1 MKTKVLIADDHSV
14 VRQGLKTFLTLDP
27 ELEVVGTARSGAEA
41 VRMAHQVKPEVV
53 LLDLFMPEMDGFETT
68 LVLRRELP
76 ETRVLVLTSVLEETS
91 IARALRAGANGYIL
105 KSMEAPEL
113 CRAVKSASNSQVLV
127 SPEVADLLADKLRIT
142 HMPSPE
148 SLTERETE
156 VLRLVARG
164 KANKEIAY
172 ELKLSEGTIKTH
184 VSVILAKLGLQSR
197 TQAAIYASNIGLVG
211 FSGDYYESLS
221 QSA

>member
-14 VRQGLKTFLTLDP
+14 VRQGLKTFLALDP
-27 ELEVVGTARSGAEA
+27 EIEVVGTAPSGAEA
-41 VRMAHQVKPEVV
+41 VRLAHQVMPEVV
-53 LLDLFMPEMDGFETT
+53 LLDLFMPDMDGFETT
-68 LVLRRELP
+68 IRLRRELP
-76 ETRVLVLTSVLEETS
+76 ETRVLVLTSTLEESS
-91 IARALRAGANGYIL
+91 IARALHAGANGYLL
-105 KSMEAPEL
+105 KNMEAQEL
-113 CRAVKSASNSQVLV
+113 CQAVKSASNSQVVV
-127 SPEVADLLADKLRIT
+127 SPEVAELLADKLRIT
-142 HMPSPE
+142 HSPSPE

-156 VLRLVARG
+156 VLRLLARG

-172 ELKLSEGTIKTH
+172 ELNLSEGTIKTH

-221 QSA
+221 RSA